1 MRVSDCKDHNNYYIR
16 VTFIL
21 SFIFIIVYLRYI
33 KTLYKK
39 FKIYYLNLTGNKFP
53 RIRHDNN

>member
-1 MRVSDCKDHNNYYIR
+1 MRVSDCKDYNNYYIR

-33 KTLYKK
+33 
-39 FKIYYLNLTGNKFP
+39 
-53 RIRHDNN
+53 